1 MGKATYYGNAVRN
14 DSLTGDII
22 TDGKSRIDVD
32 FGRKTVSGEI
42 TMPGLRRDITLHTG
56 RLNGAEY
63 SGNASV
69 FGNSGGQYKGGLFG
83 PIPKKPPVWS
93 DSATTRVWIPHSEA
107 NAIEVK
113 RGIAIPLQADKIH
126 CIKASVGF
134 GALVGRPSSNTFP
147 SSSAKPKSPP
157 PCRAS
162 DCGF

>member
-1 MGKATYYGNAVRN
+1 MAETSHANLNNNTTAGTQTTENNSAEETAGNDTAAVAPE
-14 DSLTGDII
+14 ST
-22 TDGKSRIDVD
+22 
-32 FGRKTVSGEI
+32 
-42 TMPGLRRDITLHTG
+42 
-56 RLNGAEY
+56 
-63 SGNASV
+63 
-69 FGNSGGQYKGGLFG
+69 YKGGLFG

-93 DSATTRVWIPHSEA
+93 DSATTRVWIPHSAA